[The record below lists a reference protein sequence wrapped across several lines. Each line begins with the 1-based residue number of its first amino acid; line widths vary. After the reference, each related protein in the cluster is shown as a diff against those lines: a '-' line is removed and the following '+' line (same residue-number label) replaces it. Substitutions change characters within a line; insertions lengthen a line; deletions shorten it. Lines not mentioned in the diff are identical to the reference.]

1 MTKRSNLFSTNIL
14 KTSTNFLLCSNLLLM
29 SFFSSAVTVNSDE
42 RKVILIGIDG
52 VHYKTLQRLKTPNFD
67 RLYISEL
74 FTGGELNTKTQ
85 QQTYSGPSWST
96 ILTGVWADQHKI
108 TKNDKTLK
116 SATPS
121 IFDRINQQYPQAK
134 IASIIRWDT
143 IYDNLYSELEFAQ
156 QKVVV
161 KAHDTV
167 AVEQFIQVLKSQPDF
182 VFLHLDDVDHAGHD
196 FSFGEA
202 YDQSII
208 NADLMLGA
216 ILDTVESNSQIKDEY
231 LIIVTTDHGR
241 NASGKS
247 HGGQSSSERSIFYAT
262 NNSFY
267 HGENSLKSPNQ
278 AVPQTYVAQSVLHYL
293 GVNLN

>member
-1 MTKRSNLFSTNIL
+1 MTKNSNLFSRSIFR
-14 KTSTNFLLCSNLLLM
+14 TSINFILCSNLLLL
-29 SFFSSAVTVNSDE
+29 SFVTSAVTVNSEE

-67 RLYISEL
+67 RLYTSEL
-74 FTGGELNTKTQ
+74 FTGGELNTETE

-96 ILTGVWADQHKI
+96 TLTGVWADQHKI

-121 IFDRINQQYPQAK
+121 IFDRINQQYPKAK

-161 KAHDTV
+161 KAHDAI
-167 AVEQFIQVLKSQPDF
+167 AVEQFLQLLKSQPDF
-182 VFLHLDDVDHAGHD
+182 AFLHLDDVDHAGHD

-208 NADLMLGA
+208 NADLMLGK
-216 ILDTVESNSQIKDEY
+216 IIDTVENTPQMRDEY

-241 NASGKS
+241 NASGKG
-247 HGGQSSSERSIFYAT
+247 HGGQSTAERSIFYAT

-267 HGENSLKSPNQ
+267 HGKNPLKSPNQ
-278 AVPQTYVAQSVLHYL
+278 AIPQTYVAQSVLHYL
-293 GVNLN
+293 GLHLN